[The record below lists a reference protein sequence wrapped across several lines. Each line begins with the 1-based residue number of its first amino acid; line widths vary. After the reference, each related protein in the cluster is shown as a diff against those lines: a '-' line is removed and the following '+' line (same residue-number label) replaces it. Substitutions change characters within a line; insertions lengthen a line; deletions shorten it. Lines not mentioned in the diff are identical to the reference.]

1 MSNILKY
8 TLITSESW
16 YSISHL
22 IVLFQLTKIMPRHRS
37 TISKIYFTG
46 DLCSSL
52 LSYYITKKNKLLVA
66 LHCLTHL
73 PAIVHLFNIFPI
85 LFYKNVF
92 KIAYN
97 NFNNVSMSHYWIY
110 NIGTFLDICTHL
122 YNIKFLL
129 KSLSKKKDD

>member
-16 YSISHL
+16 YSLSHF
-22 IVLFQLTKIMPRHRS
+22 IVLFQLTKIMPVHRS
-37 TISKIYFTG
+37 AISKLYFTG

-52 LSYYITKKNKLLVA
+52 LSYYTTKKNKLLVI
-66 LHCLTHL
+66 LHCLIHL
-73 PAIVHLFNIFPI
+73 PVIGHLFHIFPT

-97 NFNNVSMSHYWIY
+97 NLINVPLSHYWVY
-110 NIGTFLDICTHL
+110 NLGTFLDLCTHL

-129 KSLSKKKDD
+129 KSLSKKKD